1 MKKVTKESVERY
13 DFGKK
18 VKRISTP
25 LFWLTVLVA
34 KMGLRGRS
42 FTVKK
47 TNMEGLEPPYL
58 VLGTHL
64 SFFDLN
70 TLVLGLYPHRIN
82 YVCALD
88 AIRDYGEGLMRRL
101 GIIGKR
107 KFVADV
113 RLLKNMKYSVDK
125 LTDCAMA
132 MYQEAKF
139 SLDGTTSFIPASM
152 GKLAKFLD
160 VPVVI
165 ANMHGNYLSQPQW
178 NTEHKFDRNKYR
190 PPLVT
195 EITQLFTREEVRA
208 LDKDVLQ
215 EKIVEALQY
224 DEFRWQKDNNI
235 VLDNPFRA
243 SGLNKLLY
251 KCAHCG
257 TEGQMLGEGT
267 TLRCQACGKEWEMT
281 PLGELKARS
290 GETEYSHIPDWFDF
304 QQACVAEE
312 VRSGRYCFED
322 EVRVDTLPGA
332 KRFYSHGMG
341 RLVHDVDGFRLECNA
356 YGEPT
361 TVVWRGYEIDGV
373 HIEYDYKKRGDV
385 LDISTYD
392 ESYWVYPKKRD
403 VITKI
408 SLATDEIF
416 KYWSERKK
424 NG

>member
-1 MKKVTKESVERY
+1 MKKVTKESVKRY
-13 DFGKK
+13 DFAKK
-18 VKRISTP
+18 VKRIGLP
-25 LFWLTVLVA
+25 LFLLTVIVA
-34 KMGLRGRS
+34 KAGLRGRK
-42 FTVKK
+42 FTVIKNN
-47 TNMEGLEPPYL
+47 TEGLKPPYL
-58 VLGTHL
+58 LLGTHL

-70 TLVLGLYPHRIN
+70 TLVLALYPHRIN

-88 AIRDYGEGLMRRL
+88 AIRDHGEWLMRRL
-101 GIIGKR
+101 GVIGKR

-125 LTDCAMA
+125 LPDCVMA
-132 MYQEAKF
+132 MYPEAKF
-139 SLDGTTSFIPASM
+139 SLDGTTSFIPSTM

-178 NTEHKFDRNKYR
+178 NTEHKFDRTKDR

-195 EITQLFTREEVRA
+195 EITQLFTREQVRA
-208 LDKDVLQ
+208 LDKDYIQ
-215 EKIVEALQY
+215 SKIEEALQY
-224 DEFRWQKDNNI
+224 DEFRWQKENNI
-235 VLDNPFRA
+235 VLNNPFRA
-243 SGLNKLLY
+243 SNLNKLLY

-257 TEGQMLGEGT
+257 TEGQMTGEGV
-267 TLRCQACGKEWEMT
+267 TLKCGACGKTWEMT
-281 PLGELKARS
+281 ELGELRALS

-312 VRSGRYCFED
+312 VRSGKYYFED

-332 KRFYSHGMG
+332 TKFYSHGKG
-341 RLVHDVDGFRLECNA
+341 RLIHDVNGFRLECTA

-361 TVVWRGYEIDGV
+361 VVEWKGYEIDGV
-373 HIEYDYKKRGDV
+373 HIEYDYKRRGDV
-385 LDISTYD
+385 LDISTYN
-392 ESYWVYPKKRD
+392 ESYWVYPSKRD

-416 KYWSERKK
+416 KYHCEQRQR
-424 NG
+424 